1 MPVTAHNKF
10 WDIKV
15 YYARQNGGNYNFILD
30 PLSGKSLPD
39 DYKFWQDLLFN
50 GTQWGLKTYEQD
62 WLNHQTLDFTP
73 LLTNLSLGRRWL
85 MDMGRAAENNGMT
98 VQYCMSLSRHILQS
112 LEINAVTQARVTN
125 DYATNFE
132 YGGEQW
138 RLGVSSLFVSVLG
151 LAPFKGLISKI
162 NCEPNISFK
171 LIMFFFSI
179 DVYWTTSEQPGN
191 PYGPKAIDPY
201 VELNSVVS
209 ILTGIN
215 IFLKNIN

>member
-15 YYARQNGGNYNFILD
+15 QYARENGGNYNFILD

-98 VQYCMSLSRHILQS
+98 IQYCMSLSRHILQS

-138 RLGVSSLFVSVLG
+138 RLGVSSLFVSALG
-151 LAPFKGLISKI
+151 LAPFKGWHHIKTANRI
-162 NCEPNISFK
+162 ITFK
-171 LIMFFFSI
+171 LFFLFYRCLL
-179 DVYWTTSEQPGN
+179 D
-191 PYGPKAIDPY
+191 D
-201 VELNSVVS
+201 
-209 ILTGIN
+209 
-215 IFLKNIN
+215 